1 MDITILVGVCGEV
14 EGGAGRS
21 NDLSGGLKERGAGR
35 SHDLPGGLKEG
46 QNEREGRRCTE
57 AKSG

>member
-1 MDITILVGVCGEV
+1 MAFGEGPSDMDITILVGVCGGL

-21 NDLSGGLKERGAGR
+21 N
-35 SHDLPGGLKEG
+35 DLPGGLKEG